1 MVIIY
6 DFFSFQIHVKLM
18 KQSRLNKIDKALPL
32 KVSASHLCFLSG
44 GEALR
49 CACEGLF
56 PCFSADCLSGETGV
70 RKIKFVN
77 DDNTIAQPEDYGE
90 KI

>member
-1 MVIIY
+1 
-6 DFFSFQIHVKLM
+6 M
-18 KQSRLNKIDKALPL
+18 KQSCLNKIDKALPL
-32 KVSASHLCFLSG
+32 KVSASRLCFLSG
-44 GEALR
+44 GLALR

-56 PCFSADCLSGETGV
+56 PCLSADCLSGETRV

-77 DDNTIAQPEDYGE
+77 DDNTIARPEGCGE

>member
-1 MVIIY
+1 
-6 DFFSFQIHVKLM
+6 M
-18 KQSRLNKIDKALPL
+18 KQSCLNKIDKALPL
-32 KVSASHLCFLSG
+32 KVSASRLCFLSSG
-44 GEALR
+44 LALR
-49 CACEGLF
+49 CVCEGLF

-77 DDNTIAQPEDYGE
+77 DDNTIARPEGCGE